1 MATDDVLNPQTRI
14 EKKRDAF
21 LHRNSVAV
29 ASVIAHCTKRCTR
42 RKHLDNVVDLGES
55 FPLVLELPKSA
66 SVQSRRSPP
75 PNVGLQASRRRSP
88 SLPVNAQPP
97 TKKTEN

>member
-21 LHRNSVAV
+21 LDRNSVAV

-55 FPLVLELPKSA
+55 FPLMLELPKSA
-66 SVQSRRSPP
+66 SVQSGGVHHQRLACRPAADAPP
-75 PNVGLQASRRRSP
+75 PNQ
-88 SLPVNAQPP
+88 
-97 TKKTEN
+97 